1 MALTGR
7 AELKE
12 EKTITGRLGAG
23 GCVSPMW
30 PQGGSGGG
38 HSLARAAAPFTFR
51 GLGRLP
57 SLDCT
62 RAVAPGRSGRAC
74 RLGSTPQGSRQR
86 CRWELG
92 ASFPQPGLRP
102 SPVPRNSRGTAGGGF
117 VSFTTSRQRGRAGA
131 RSSVIRRSKG
141 SGVAPWVPTPVLVA
155 EFFAKPKGEVRAGH
169 CPVASIRSRDGLWA
183 APATA
188 GLLWGLRPCPGK
200 QQGASRSLTAS
211 WSAQLCRPVRVRG
224 HPHRLDH
231 EPRVTAVI
239 WTKERKPESQ

>member
-1 MALTGR
+1 MCLRCGHKVASG
-7 AELKE
+7 ED
-12 EKTITGRLGAG
+12 I
-23 GCVSPMW
+23 PW
-30 PQGGSGGG
+30 PE
-38 HSLARAAAPFTFR
+38 P
-51 GLGRLP
+51 RLP
-57 SLDCT
+57 SPS
-62 RAVAPGRSGRAC
+62 AGWE
-74 RLGSTPQGSRQR
+74 GSRAWTALGLWHQDGQDAPADWVQLHR
-86 CRWELG
+86 DPDSAADGSWEHPFRSR
-92 ASFPQPGLRP
+92 AFAPRR
-102 SPVPRNSRGTAGGGF
+102 SPEIAEEQQAADLSL
-117 VSFTTSRQRGRAGA
+117 SFTTSRQRGRAGA